1 MGKEK
6 KYDLLESVENGG
18 CSAKLPAQKLAEILL
33 TLPKVEHPALLVG
46 IDTHDDAGVYKI
58 SDSIALIQTVDFFP
72 PICSDAYCFGKIAAA
87 NALSDVYAMGGIPL
101 TALNLMMFPDEK
113 IPLNVFSDILAGGF
127 DKVKEAG
134 ALIVGGHTI
143 NDSTLKYGLAVTGI
157 VHPDRVITNSNAQQG
172 DILILTKPLGTGIL
186 TAGKKIGE
194 VSEDDYSE
202 ALFTMMQLNN
212 HACEMMQKFGIK
224 CATDITGF
232 SLLGH
237 ALKMSL
243 ASKVTL
249 SFNSQSVTLLK
260 GAYDLVD
267 MGCIPGAAFRNMDF
281 VKEFCLFE
289 KIDYN
294 YKMIMLDAQTSG
306 GILMTVPPKYANDII
321 KELHNNGLKSAA
333 CIGEV
338 IAPSEKNIIVK

>member
-1 MGKEK
+1 MATKV
-6 KYDLLESVENGG
+6 KYDLLESIENGG
-18 CSAKLPAQKLAEILL
+18 CSAKLPAQKLAEILS
-33 TLPKVEHPALLVG
+33 TLPKVEHPQLLVG
-46 IDTHDDAGVYKI
+46 IETHDDAGVYKI

-87 NALSDVYAMGGIPL
+87 NALSDVYAMGGTPL
-101 TALNLMMFPDEK
+101 TALNLMMFPDDK
-113 IPLNVFSDILAGGF
+113 IPLSVFSDILTGGF

-143 NDSTLKYGLAVTGI
+143 NDSPLKYGLAVTGV
-157 VHPDRVITNSNAQQG
+157 VHPDKVITNSNAQPG
-172 DILILTKPLGTGIL
+172 DVIILTKPLGTGII

-202 ALFTMMQLNN
+202 TLFTMMQLNKP
-212 HACEMMQKFGIK
+212 ACDVMQKFGIK

-237 ALKMSL
+237 ALKISM

-249 SFNSQSVTLLK
+249 SFNSQSLPLLK
-260 GAYDLVD
+260 GAYDLAD
-267 MGCIPGAAFRNMDF
+267 MGCIPGAAFRNLDF
-281 VKEFCLFE
+281 VKEFCQFE

-306 GILMTVPPKYANDII
+306 GILMTVPSKRANEVI
-321 KELHNNGLKSAA
+321 KELQNNGLKSAT
-333 CIGEV
+333 CVGEV
-338 IAPSEKNIIVK
+338 ILPTEKNIIVK

>member
-1 MGKEK
+1 MEKEK
-6 KYDLLESVENGG
+6 KYDLLESIENGG
-18 CSAKLPAQKLAEILL
+18 CSAKLPAQKLAEVLSI
-33 TLPKVEHPALLVG
+33 LPKVKHPNLLVD
-46 IDTHDDAGVYKI
+46 IETHDDAGVYKI

-72 PICSDAYCFGKIAAA
+72 PICSDAYSFGQIAAA

-101 TALNLMMFPDEK
+101 TALNLMMFPDDK
-113 IPLNVFSDILAGGF
+113 IPLSIFSDILKGGF

-143 NDSTLKYGLAVTGI
+143 NDSPLKYGLAVTGI
-157 VHPDRVITNSNAQQG
+157 VHPDKLITNSNAKPG
-172 DILILTKPLGTGIL
+172 DILILTKPLGTGII

-194 VSEDDYSE
+194 VLEDDYTAAIS
-202 ALFTMMQLNN
+202 TMMQLNKS
-212 HACEMMQKFGIK
+212 AGEIMQKFGIK

-237 ALKMSL
+237 ALNISQ

-249 SFNSQSVTLLK
+249 CFNSQSLPLLK
-260 GAYDLVD
+260 GAYDLAN
-267 MGCIPGAAFRNMDF
+267 MGCIPGAAFRNLDF
-281 VKEFCLFE
+281 VNEFCQFG

-294 YKMIMLDAQTSG
+294 HKMIMVDAQTSG
-306 GILMTVPPKYANDII
+306 GILMTVPPQNKDDII
-321 KELHNNGLKSAA
+321 KELRSNDLKFAK

-338 IAPSEKNIIVK
+338 ISPGEKNIIVK

>member
-1 MGKEK
+1 MEKAK
-6 KYDLLESVENGG
+6 KYDLLESIENGG
-18 CSAKLPAQKLAEILL
+18 CSAKLPAQKLAEILS
-33 TLPKVEHPALLVG
+33 TLPKVEHPQLLVG
-46 IDTHDDAGVYKI
+46 IETHDDAGVYKI

-87 NALSDVYAMGGIPL
+87 NALSDVYAMGGTPL

-113 IPLNVFSDILAGGF
+113 IPLSIFSDILAGGF

-143 NDSTLKYGLAVTGI
+143 NDSPLKYGLAVTGV
-157 VHPDRVITNSNAQQG
+157 VHPDKVITNSNALPG
-172 DILILTKPLGTGIL
+172 DVLILTKPLGTGII
-186 TAGKKIGE
+186 TAGKKINE
-194 VSEDDYSE
+194 VSEDNYSE

-212 HACEMMQKFGIK
+212 LACEVMQKFGIK

-237 ALKMSL
+237 ALKLSV

-249 SFNSQSVTLLK
+249 SFNSQSLPLLN

-267 MGCIPGAAFRNMDF
+267 MGCIPGAAFRNLDF
-281 VKEFCLFE
+281 VKEFCQFE

-306 GILMTVPPKYANDII
+306 GILMAVPPENANKII
-321 KELHNNGLKSAA
+321 KELLDGGLTSAA
-333 CIGEV
+333 FVGE
-338 IAPSEKNIIVK
+338 IIPLSEKNIIVK